1 MRWREQYGPIV
12 GFKLGNQTSVVI
24 SDFDMLTEVFKDDR
38 FSGRPSNL
46 QEVFSAFFTKDKNEK
61 SSGGIV
67 FSHGDHW
74 REQRRFAMRTLKE
87 LCSVMETIG
96 ENREDLP

>member
-1 MRWREQYGPIV
+1 
-12 GFKLGNQTSVVI
+12 
-24 SDFDMLTEVFKDDR
+24 MLNEAFKDDR

-46 QEVFSAFFTKDKNEK
+46 QEVFGALFNKDNNEK

-74 REQRRFAMRTLKE
+74 REQRRFAVRTLKDFGVGKSFLQTDINDKVVEE
-87 LCSVMETIG
+87 LREESG
-96 ENREDLP
+96 ESINLKFRTNLAVVNTL